1 MSATGHPQSTT
12 PAGQLPEPDQALLPT
27 LLPETHAF
35 VKAYMARYDSSHDFS
50 HVLRVLN
57 LAHHISQTEQKY
69 LQSVALVAPPTTKVA
84 PLYDSTI
91 VTLAAL
97 LHDVG
102 DRKYIKE
109 GEDVDESPVKTF
121 LVGSGASE
129 ALGERV
135 QTIVNGVSYS
145 KEIKDPQRVLDL
157 IESYPELAVV
167 QDADRLDA
175 IGAVGIGRTFTF
187 AGAKGSGGPGM
198 ENVLKHFEEKLLRL
212 GTMMKTKTGK
222 EMAEKRIQVL
232 REFERC
238 WLEEKSIAGGVE
250 VISQ

>member
-1 MSATGHPQSTT
+1 MPTEDSATTA
-12 PAGQLPEPDQALLPT
+12 PARQLTKSDQALIPT
-27 LLPETHAF
+27 LLSETHAF
-35 VKAYMARYDSSHDFS
+35 AKAYMARYDSSHDFS

-57 LAHHISQTEQKY
+57 LALHIAQAEQKR
-69 LQSVALVAPPTTKVA
+69 LQSVALVAPPATKVA
-84 PLYDSTI
+84 PLYDTTI

-102 DRKYIKE
+102 DKKYIKE
-109 GEDVDESPVKTF
+109 GENNDEFPVKTF
-121 LVGSGASE
+121 LVGCGASE

-135 QTIVNGVSYS
+135 QTIVDGVSYS

-157 IESYPELAVV
+157 INSYPELAVV

-187 AGAKGSGGPGM
+187 AGAKGSGGAGM

-212 GTMMKTKTGK
+212 GSMMKTKTGS
-222 EMAEKRIQVL
+222 EMAEKRVQVL

-250 VISQ
+250 VSSE

>member
-1 MSATGHPQSTT
+1 MSTEDSRNTTGRLS
-12 PAGQLPEPDQALLPT
+12 ESDQAMVPDLLSK
-27 LLPETHAF
+27 THAF
-35 VKAYMARYDSSHDFS
+35 AKNYMARYDSSHDFS

-57 LAHHISQTEQKY
+57 LAIHIAQTEQKY
-69 LQSVALVAPPTTKVA
+69 LQSVALVAPPATSVA
-84 PLYDSTI
+84 PLYNTTI

-102 DRKYIKE
+102 DKKYIQE
-109 GEDVDESPVKTF
+109 GEEIDEFPVKTF

-157 IESYPELAVV
+157 TELYPELAVV

-212 GTMMKTKTGK
+212 GSMMKTKTGK

-232 REFERC
+232 RDFERC
-238 WLEEKSIAGGVE
+238 WLEEKTIAGGVE
-250 VISQ
+250 VASE